1 MATSKE
7 ERDRILHMVESG
19 QVTANEASQ
28 ILDTLETDG
37 DANVERD
44 SERRRDRLL
53 RIRATSVNT
62 RTQKVYVTATIPVRL
77 LRIGMRLGLRFI
89 PQINTTALEDLLR
102 TIESGATGRL
112 LDLQDMEKGERL
124 EIFAEER

>member
-7 ERDRILHMVESG
+7 ERDRVLHMVESG

-28 ILDTLETDG
+28 ILDTLEADSGT
-37 DANVERD
+37 NVERE
-44 SERRRDRLL
+44 SEHRHDRLL
-53 RIRATSVNT
+53 RIRVTSVNA

-77 LRIGMRLGLRFI
+77 IKVGMRLGLRFV
-89 PQINTTALEDLLR
+89 PQINNMALEELLK
-102 TIESGATGRL
+102 TLESGATGRL

>member
-37 DANVERD
+37 DANVERE
-44 SERRRDRLL
+44 SERRRERLL
-53 RIRATSVNT
+53 RIRATSVNA

-77 LRIGMRLGLRFI
+77 LRIGTRLGLRFI
-89 PQINTTALEDLLR
+89 PQINTTALEELLR

>member
-7 ERDRILHMVESG
+7 ERNRILHMVESG
-19 QVTANEASQ
+19 QVTATEASQ
-28 ILDTLETDG
+28 ILDTLEVDG
-37 DANVERD
+37 ASTIERMT
-44 SERRRDRLL
+44 ERGRNRLL
-53 RIRATSVNT
+53 RIRATSVND
-62 RTQKVYVTATIPVRL
+62 RTQKVFVTATIPVRL
-77 LRIGMRLGLRFI
+77 VKVGMRLGLHFM
-89 PQINTTALEDLLR
+89 PQIDSAALEELIQ

>member
-28 ILDTLETDG
+28 ILDTLETDS
-37 DANVERD
+37 DTNVQRE
-44 SERRRDRLL
+44 SERRRNRLL
-53 RIRATSVNT
+53 RIRATSVNA

-77 LRIGMRLGLRFI
+77 IKVGMRLGLRFV
-89 PQINTTALEDLLR
+89 PQINNTALEELLHAL
-102 TIESGATGRL
+102 ESGATGRL

-124 EIFAEER
+124 EIFAEEH